1 MAKKKKHEE
10 HEAHANHE
18 RWVLSYADILTLL
31 LALFIVMFAISKV
44 DQKKFEEFARGTASS
59 FGQANLALQGQVGSM
74 DGTDGILE
82 DAMAGQIEKAPS
94 DVPAEAA
101 PINNQAAAQRE
112 KARQAAAE
120 AQAKALNDLKKQ
132 IESQLKA
139 KGLSDAVKMVVDER
153 GLVVNIVTDKV
164 LFDNGRADLRKD
176 GTQVLDL
183 IAPIIKGLPNAITV
197 EGHTD
202 NVPISG
208 SYASNWELSATR
220 ATTVLRHLVADKVPA
235 KRISAAGYA
244 DQRPLD
250 TNKTEA
256 GKARNRRVAIVVLPL
271 VSLSG
276 AGVDSS
282 DQTPAAPDAT
292 PDPGVAKAAPAAKAA
307 AAAPAAA
314 P

>member
-10 HEAHANHE
+10 HEGHANHE

-59 FGQANLALQGQVGSM
+59 FGQANLALQGQTGSM
-74 DGTDGILE
+74 DGTNGILE
-82 DAMAGQIEKAPS
+82 DSTGQEQKAPA

-101 PINNQAAAQRE
+101 PISNQEALQRE
-112 KARQAAAE
+112 KARQAQAE

-164 LFDNGRADLRKD
+164 LFDNGKADLRKD
-176 GTQVLDL
+176 GTKVLDL

-208 SYASNWELSATR
+208 TYASNWELSATR

-250 TNKTEA
+250 TNQTEA

-271 VSLSG
+271 VSLTGS
-276 AGVDSS
+276 GVDNSA
-282 DQTPAAPDAT
+282 QTPAIPGAK
-292 PDPGVAKAAPAAKAA
+292 PDPGLTTKAA
-307 AAAPAAA
+307 AAAPRS
-314 P
+314 

>member
-10 HEAHANHE
+10 HEGHANHE

-59 FGQANLALQGQVGSM
+59 FGQANLALQGQTGSM
-74 DGTDGILE
+74 DGTNGILE
-82 DAMAGQIEKAPS
+82 DSTGQEQKAPA

-101 PINNQAAAQRE
+101 PISNQEALQRE
-112 KARQAAAE
+112 KARQAQAE

-164 LFDNGRADLRKD
+164 LFDNGKADLRKD
-176 GTQVLDL
+176 GTKVLDL

-208 SYASNWELSATR
+208 TYASNWELSATR

-250 TNKTEA
+250 TNQTEA

-271 VSLSG
+271 VSLTGS
-276 AGVDSS
+276 GVDNS
-282 DQTPAAPDAT
+282 DQTPAIPGAK
-292 PDPGVAKAAPAAKAA
+292 PDPGLTTKAA
-307 AAAPAAA
+307 AAVPRS
-314 P
+314 

>member
-44 DQKKFEEFARGTASS
+44 DQKKFEEFARGTAAS
-59 FGQANLALQGQVGSM
+59 FGQANLALQGQTGSM
-74 DGTDGILE
+74 DGSEGILQ
-82 DAMAGQIEKAPS
+82 DAMAGQIAKAPS
-94 DVPAEAA
+94 DTTAEEA
-101 PINNQAAAQRE
+101 PINNQEALNRE
-112 KARQAAAE
+112 KARQSAAE
-120 AQAKALNDLKKQ
+120 AQKASLDKLREEIAAK
-132 IESQLKA
+132 LKA

-164 LFDNGRADLRKD
+164 LFDNGRADLRPD

-183 IAPIIKGLPNAITV
+183 IAPIIKDLPNQVTV

-208 SYASNWELSATR
+208 TFASNWELSVNR
-220 ATTVLRHLVADKVPA
+220 ATTVLRRLVADGVPA
-235 KRISAAGYA
+235 KRMSASGYA
-244 DQRPLD
+244 DQRPLGSNA
-250 TNKTEA
+250 TAE

-271 VSLSG
+271 VSLTG
-276 AGVDSS
+276 TGV
-282 DQTPAAPDAT
+282 TPNTEASAAP
-292 PDPGVAKAAPAAKAA
+292 VAPTTVPS
-307 AAAPAAA
+307 AAPAAA
-314 P
+314 AGTTSGAAH